1 MRARRLLGFLALLL
15 LAARS
20 FASAPQKLSLYI
32 GESKILDVD
41 APKKVVLGDKSVVD
55 VSLLS
60 KTEVL
65 VNAKSQGQTSLMVWT
80 ADGEVLSWEVEVQS
94 LAMRKTM
101 IEVDVEV
108 LELANSD
115 DWDLGIDWSHLATGP
130 DGLSSPS
137 AKSPREVLEN
147 NPGLLAFG
155 TFSRGPIDVMVNMLV
170 EKDKARLLAKPKLM
184 TVSGG
189 TASFL
194 SGGQVPVVNQDSQG
208 RTSTDYKNYGVGLDV
223 QPTADEGGNV
233 NATLRAEVST
243 LDPANAVHINNSTIP
258 ALRTRWV
265 KTTICVK
272 KDGTIVIAGLIQEE
286 EGKVT
291 NGVPLLS
298 DIPLLG
304 ELFKSTHTTF
314 KRGELVIFVT
324 PKVMG

>member
-1 MRARRLLGFLALLL
+1 M
-15 LAARS
+15 
-20 FASAPQKLSLYI
+20 I
-32 GESKILDVD
+32 
-41 APKKVVLGDKSVVD
+41 
-55 VSLLS
+55 
-60 KTEVL
+60 
-65 VNAKSQGQTSLMVWT
+65 WT
-80 ADGEVLSWEVEVQS
+80 GDGETLSWEIEVQS
-94 LAMRKTM
+94 QTMRKTM

-115 DWDLGIDWSHLATGP
+115 DWDLGIDWSHLASGP
-130 DGLSSPS
+130 AGLASGV
-137 AKSPREVLEN
+137 AASPRELLEQ

-155 TFSRGPIDVMVNMLV
+155 TFSRGPIDVIVNMLV
-170 EKDKARLLAKPKLM
+170 EKNKARLLAKPKLM

-223 QPTADEGGNV
+223 QPTADESGNV

-243 LDPANAVHINNSTIP
+243 LDPANAVKINTSTIP

-286 EGKVT
+286 ESKVT
-291 NGVPLLS
+291 SGVPLLS

-304 ELFKSTHTTF
+304 ELFKSTHSTF
-314 KRGELVIFVT
+314 KRSELVIFVT